1 MARWGKAEFGQLR
14 ELREKLGK
22 LEDADLDKFCND
34 MSKKLAAMLISL
46 AVKRTPVGV
55 KPELKGEKYVKAV
68 GKSGKERKF
77 LSAEAARIQQYWSGY
92 TGGTLRRGWISET
105 EEQAMNGKSAP
116 TAAQISKYSNGLS
129 VQRSNGYYIVR
140 VINPVKYAS
149 YVEYGHR
156 QTPGRYVPA
165 LGKQLKQGWVKGSYM
180 MKYSEEDLKKKNPV
194 IVQRELDKFLREA
207 FGGGEN

>member
-22 LEDADLDKFCND
+22 LEDADLDKFCDD

-77 LSAEAARIQQYWSGY
+77 LSAEAARVQRYWSGY
-92 TGGTLRRGWISET
+92 TGGRLRRGWISKT
-105 EEQAMNGKSAP
+105 EEQAKNGKGAP
-116 TAAQISKYSNGLS
+116 TAAQISEHANGLS
-129 VQRSNGYYIVR
+129 VQRSNGYYIIR

-149 YVEYGHR
+149 YVEYGHV
-156 QTPGRYVPA
+156 QKPGKYIPA
-165 LGKQLKQGWVKGSYM
+165 LGKQLKRGWANGRYM
-180 MKYSEEDLKKKNPV
+180 MKYSEEDLKKKTPA
-194 IVQRELDKFLREA
+194 IIQRELDNFLKEA